1 MTQLTYAITDSR
13 TMLRRQLKHLLRY
26 PAMTVL
32 LLGMPVI
39 FLLLF
44 VYVFGGQ
51 LGAGLTHQHLAG
63 HDTRSTYL
71 NFVVPGIL
79 LMTIAAAANGTAVL
93 VAMDMTGGIV
103 ARFRTM
109 SIARASVLAGHVL
122 GSVIQALIG
131 VAVVTAIA
139 LALGFRATADPLD
152 WLAGLAILILF
163 ANALAWLAT
172 ALGLAANSVE
182 TASNT
187 PMFLTL
193 LPFLSS
199 GFVLIASLPIGL
211 RQFAQYQP
219 FTPVTDSLRGLLFG
233 GASLASDILPAIA
246 WSVGI
251 TLASYLWA
259 RHLYNRRPVT

>member
-1 MTQLTYAITDSR
+1 MST
-13 TMLRRQLKHLLRY
+13 K
-26 PAMTVL
+26 
-32 LLGMPVI
+32 
-39 FLLLF
+39 
-44 VYVFGGQ
+44 
-51 LGAGLTHQHLAG
+51 
-63 HDTRSTYL
+63 RSTAP
-71 NFVVPGIL
+71 PG
-79 LMTIAAAANGTAVL
+79 
-93 VAMDMTGGIV
+93 
-103 ARFRTM
+103 ARQ
-109 SIARASVLAGHVL
+109 SALPARS
-122 GSVIQALIG
+122 
-131 VAVVTAIA
+131 
-139 LALGFRATADPLD
+139 RRRLD
-152 WLAGLAILILF
+152 WLAGLAVLILF

-211 RQFAQYQP
+211 RQFAEYQP

-251 TLASYLWA
+251 TLVSYLCA